1 MNAINAEYSPV
12 FKKFPAISEETR
24 KICAAL
30 QLQES
35 GASLETGFL
44 PYAFACHRLLEKSSQ
59 LRKTHTDLDVA
70 LQDISQ
76 KVQRAYAKIAP
87 SELLKAVKANDLKTV
102 SKIIEMNPSSK
113 QRLSN
118 GETPLHFAIRC
129 GSVDIVRYLLQTV
142 RLDPLSKDHQGLTA
156 FDHAYLKKDPS
167 MIVLVL
173 GAALG
178 TTIPESALLSE
189 RVDQTEIQGLILDI
203 RKFRYP
209 PVANLMPAHAAAFL
223 GDLEGLVRLSKQTD
237 LNAPDSNGLTTLH
250 YALMG
255 GKLPAV
261 EWLLARKGV
270 KLEGTDP
277 NGMNLLHFAA
287 IGGSSEIIK
296 LLLDTKKFHPNTPDK
311 SGRTPLHFAM
321 ASEQFPAARALI
333 ERGGDPLVRTRL
345 TTTPFAILNTRSEER
360 AIIRDP
366 LKLNLPTL
374 LTFGL
379 FASSAVCSC
388 LDFQAASKVLGA
400 LPVLGT
406 VWHLPYFGHP
416 VLRIGSSLLFMH
428 SLNAHFADHRLH
440 KACYQGLTMTALG
453 KEFFNAFRISWKN
466 SAMETYR
473 PLRNLVIHGANVLF
487 AAWACGQ
494 TSGIKKRMVCHFGDV
509 RQCLAQP
516 ELGARYEKQPVCK
529 ESPYTFRT
537 RDQLENECKAHS
549 PSESLND
556 CTKRI
561 GDFYREQAME
571 CYNEMKSDAE
581 TIMGFGGYP
590 ENTLEE
596 AEKNLK
602 NQFRCKS
609 EECASAREK
618 IQGAYKTLTD
628 PPPAFETVVPQDCNI
643 FAPGFDSTEENVRIQ
658 ALDPNCENQASK
670 ILNDCNN
677 GKVCKK
683 QFKILSLKYHPD
695 KCLKD
700 YCASTF
706 INIQK
711 ASETMK
717 KKFATA

>member
-1 MNAINAEYSPV
+1 MNIITSEYNPI

-30 QLQES
+30 QVQES

-44 PYAFACHRLLEKSSQ
+44 PYAFACHRLIEKSAP
-59 LRKTHTDLDVA
+59 LRKTHTDLDAA

-102 SKIIEMNPSSK
+102 SKIIEMNSSSK

-118 GETPLHFAIRC
+118 GEMPLHYAIRS
-129 GSVDIVRYLLQTV
+129 GSIDIVRYLLQTA

-156 FDHAYLKKDPS
+156 FDHAYLKKDPT
-167 MIVLVL
+167 MIALVM

-178 TTIPESALLSE
+178 TPIPESVLLSE
-189 RVDQTEIQGLILDI
+189 RADQTEVQGLILDI

-209 PVANLMPAHAAAFL
+209 PVANLMPVHAAAFL
-223 GDLEGLVRLSKQTD
+223 GDVQGLVRLSKQTD
-237 LNAPDSNGLTTLH
+237 FNAADSNGLTTLH
-250 YALMG
+250 YAVMG

-261 EWLLARKGV
+261 EWLLARKGA
-270 KLEGTDP
+270 KLEGIDA

-287 IGGSSEIIK
+287 IGGSDEIIK

-311 SGRTPLHFAM
+311 NGRTPLHFAI
-321 ASEQFPAARALI
+321 ASEQFPATRALI
-333 ERGGDPLVRTRL
+333 ERGGDPLVRTNL
-345 TTTPFAILNTRSEER
+345 ATTPFAILNTRSEER
-360 AIIRDP
+360 ANIRDP

-379 FASSAVCSC
+379 FASSAVCSY
-388 LDFQAASKVLGA
+388 LNFQGASKILGA

-416 VLRIGSSLLFMH
+416 VLRVGSSLLFAH
-428 SLNAHFADHRLH
+428 SLNVNLTDHRLH
-440 KACYQGLTMTALG
+440 KACYQGLTMTVLG
-453 KEFFNAFRISWKN
+453 KKFFDAFRVSWKN
-466 SAMETYR
+466 SGLETYR
-473 PLRNLVIHGANVLF
+473 PLRNLVIHGANVLL
-487 AAWACGQ
+487 AAWACAE
-494 TSGIKKRMVCHFGDV
+494 TAGIKKRMVCHLGDLK
-509 RQCLAQP
+509 QCLAQP
-516 ELGARYEKQPVCK
+516 ELEARHQKQPVCK
-529 ESPYTFRT
+529 ESPYKMYT
-537 RDQLENECKAHS
+537 RDTLENECKAHF
-549 PSESLND
+549 PTEPLND

-561 GDFYREQAME
+561 GDLFKEKAME

-590 ENTLEE
+590 EKTLEE
-596 AEKNLK
+596 AERNLK

-628 PPPAFETVVPQDCNI
+628 PPPNFETIVPPSCDLP
-643 FAPGFDSTEENVRIQ
+643 PGFEKLKTEHERIQ
-658 ALDPNCENQASK
+658 ALDPNCENHARK
-670 ILNDCNN
+670 ILNECSDEECN
-677 GKVCKK
+677 K

-695 KCLKD
+695 KCKED
-700 YCASTF
+700 YCTPTF
-706 INIQK
+706 IKVQQ

-717 KKFATA
+717 RK